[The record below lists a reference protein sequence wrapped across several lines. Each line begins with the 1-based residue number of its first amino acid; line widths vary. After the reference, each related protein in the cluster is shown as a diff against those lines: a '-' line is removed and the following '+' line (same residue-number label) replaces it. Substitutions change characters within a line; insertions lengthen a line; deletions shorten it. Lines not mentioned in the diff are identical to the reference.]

1 MSIFLTE
8 LNHQVLQK
16 MPTATDNEYDTLQAK
31 PIHRCMT
38 KGVEGAPSQF
48 EYGLSWVTSRRA
60 TLKIFTD
67 RLECGDWNIPY
78 AGIQRAVL
86 FETKQWFI
94 PCYVLKVLTADT
106 AYQFGLNPN
115 KFWKG
120 DLPFKAI
127 REKGRLKYSAY
138 SIAIRVVLVAGL
150 IWYFYSRSR

>member
-1 MSIFLTE
+1 
-8 LNHQVLQK
+8 
-16 MPTATDNEYDTLQAK
+16 
-31 PIHRCMT
+31 MT
-38 KGVEGAPSQF
+38 KGVKGASDQF

-60 TLKIFTD
+60 MLKIFAD
-67 RLECGDWNIPY
+67 RLECGDWIIPY

-94 PCYVLKVLTADT
+94 PCYVLKVLTEDT

-120 DLPFKAI
+120 DLPFPAE

-138 SIAIRVVLVAGL
+138 SIAIRSVLVLGI